1 MLINYKKKN
10 TITLPKTMDGKSVA
24 MLKPGMNEFPSEVW
38 GDHKQHPIIKAMVEN
53 GDIEEVTV
61 TGKKEGNK
69 KAPTLGADD
78 KEIDISKVE
87 TKDAK
92 SLVNE
97 TLDLKILERWEA
109 QETRI
114 EVKKL
119 IKKQMD
125 KINKKGVSKKS
136 EDQ

>member
-10 TITLPKTMDGKSVA
+10 MMTLPRTLDGKSAEV
-24 MLKPGMNEFPSEVW
+24 LRPGMNEFPSEVW
-38 GDHKQHPIIKAMVEN
+38 EMHKKHHIVMAMVEN

-61 TGKKEGNK
+61 KGKKEGK
-69 KAPTLGADD
+69 KAAPKLGADD

-87 TKDAK
+87 DKDAK
-92 SLVNE
+92 SLVKE
-97 TLDLKILERWEA
+97 TLNLEILERWEA

-119 IKKQMD
+119 IRKQKD
-125 KINKKGVSKKS
+125 KINKKGASKKS